1 MNFEALKANFIEY
14 LKSTTPTG
22 SNGQKN
28 VDFDKDN
35 SSIFFEYDDEFKEYL
50 EAKLN
55 LDGFDYSKNL
65 DEIMDIVNEPSMGE
79 VSADNKIQVLENV
92 ESIDAENS
100 LNEEDELNYTVDD
113 ISDYAKKNNLDIEN
127 PELIVSI
134 VDDLLKDDTFREA
147 LGLEEGEEITKEM
160 LEKFFDTIKCYDE
173 DENTISLGDLLGAI
187 EDIQDGV
194 FTFVTDAELEE
205 IIGDTPLADE
215 IGLTKTSGSTMNPS
229 VSLPSVTPDRVTHDE
244 NGKAILENMT
254 TEELQKELNSA
265 KQEVSEKENAL
276 EKAKSDKTSGVQK
289 LKEAEQ
295 AAYQDLLNALSSDSS
310 VSQEL
315 IAAQEKVDAKQE
327 AVDSKQEEIDNQEE
341 LIKNQEQNIEDKEA
355 NIEGLEEQKT
365 TYETQKT
372 ELESQKTQAESQKS
386 SAEANLSGLQ
396 SQLAS
401 LQSQNKDGKLSA
413 QIAAIQAQIQKVEQ
427 EIQRLEEQIASLDE
441 QIQGVDEQIQGIDE
455 QIQQSQEELEGL
467 KEELEESKEK
477 LEELQ
482 AEKEELD
489 LELQQAQEELEQV
502 EQQAVSSH
510 PEVEE
515 YKRKY
520 DEARQETI
528 DKTKI
533 FDENIEKA
541 QQELDKAKDYVR
553 EVEVA
558 IAKSQAQDDIKE
570 NYSNQ
575 PQGDELVDFASKF
588 EGYSEKDVE
597 SVCGYNLP
605 DGLWCAAFC
614 KFALKETYGDN
625 LPDWYTNCNYNSCS
639 EVLAAANKND
649 SAFTDGTKAQAGDLI
664 IFNTKRGQAR
674 HIGIVTAVN
683 ADGTVETIEGNSSN
697 KVSRRTYKLNTSRI
711 NSFVRVAA

>member
-1 MNFEALKANFIEY
+1 MNFQSLKANFIEY
-14 LKSTTPTG
+14 IKNTTLDDL
-22 SNGQKN
+22 NGQKN
-28 VDFDKDN
+28 IDLVKDN
-35 SSIFFEYDDEFKEYL
+35 SSIFFEYDDKFKEFL
-50 EAKLN
+50 QTELNFDNSICSKSIDDILKL
-55 LDGFDYSKNL
+55 
-65 DEIMDIVNEPSMGE
+65 DIVEGQLVDTNALNETEGVE
-79 VSADNKIQVLENV
+79 KNTETKDITDKDIKNYTDKNNVNV
-92 ESIDAENS
+92 EDPD
-100 LNEEDELNYTVDD
+100 LV
-113 ISDYAKKNNLDIEN
+113 
-127 PELIVSI
+127 VSVI
-134 VDDLLKDDTFREA
+134 NDLLNDDTFREA

-173 DENTISLGDLLGAI
+173 DENTISLEDLLGAI
-187 EDIQDGV
+187 EDIQNGV
-194 FTFVTDAELEE
+194 FTFVTDTEIEE

-215 IGLTKTSGSTMNPS
+215 IGLTKTSGSTMKPS
-229 VSLPSVTPDRVTHDE
+229 VTIPTVTPDRITHDE

-254 TEELQKELNSA
+254 TEELQKELTSA

-276 EKAKSDKTSGVQK
+276 EKAKNDKSSGIQK

-295 AAYQDLLNALSSDSS
+295 QAYKDLLSALSGDSGL
-310 VSQEL
+310 SQEL
-315 IAAQEKVDAKQE
+315 IAAQEKVDQKQE
-327 AVDSKQEEIDNQEE
+327 AVDAKQEEIDNQEE
-341 LIKNQEQNIEDKEA
+341 LINNQEQNIEDIES

-365 TYETQKT
+365 QYETQKT

-386 SAEANLSGLQ
+386 SAQANLSSLE

-401 LQSQNKDGKLSA
+401 LQSQNEDGKLSA
-413 QIAAIQAQIQKVEQ
+413 QIAAIEAQIQQVEQ
-427 EIQRLEEQIASLDE
+427 EIQRLDEQIASLDE
-441 QIQGVDEQIQGIDE
+441 QIGGVEEQIGGVEEQIQGA
-455 QIQQSQEELEGL
+455 QEELEQAQ
-467 KEELEESKEK
+467 EELEESKEK

-482 AEKEELD
+482 VEKEELD
-489 LELQQAQEELEQV
+489 LELQQAQEELDQV
-502 EQQAVSSH
+502 EQQAVSAH

-528 DKTKI
+528 EKTKV

-558 IAKSQAQDDIKE
+558 IAKSEANDNIKE
-570 NYSNQ
+570 NYSTQ

-649 SAFTDGTKAQAGDLI
+649 SAFTDGSKAQAGDLI
-664 IFNTKRGQAR
+664 IFNTNRGQAR
-674 HIGIVTAVN
+674 HIGIVTAIN
-683 ADGTVETIEGNSSN
+683 SDGTVETIEGNSSN